1 MGFELDKTHGFLP
14 LQQSVDEPMANIQWL
29 LPSENQLTV
38 SSTAK
43 DADGQEH
50 CTLGELSPLRWEQQA
65 VKDWPWVRQSSSPW
79 KTQPKERPYVFLSAK
94 QYDEISLL
102 PPLLNRLG
110 CQWICPGAVLSAALL
125 CSPTGKEDSVPRT
138 WLPAMSRL
146 ELNYRD
152 LWKVTPPTTLVHN

>member
-50 CTLGELSPLRWEQQA
+50 CTLGELSPLRWGQQA
-65 VKDWPWVRQSSSPW
+65 VKD
-79 KTQPKERPYVFLSAK
+79 
-94 QYDEISLL
+94 
-102 PPLLNRLG
+102 
-110 CQWICPGAVLSAALL
+110 
-125 CSPTGKEDSVPRT
+125 
-138 WLPAMSRL
+138 
-146 ELNYRD
+146 
-152 LWKVTPPTTLVHN
+152 